1 VLVIVAAV
9 AAVGCSDGPA
19 PSEPSH
25 VPTRRALVLL
35 DDRGARPME
44 VLVVD
49 GAGRLADSRPAT
61 VDELAQHSHF
71 MMDRIAARPLG
82 EDVLVLWTG
91 VACDKAGTLTVSA
104 DGGSITVAPEPIE
117 TCELVPSYRGVV
129 LTFGRPRL
137 AGSLRVTLL
146 PTELTG
152 A

>member
-1 VLVIVAAV
+1 
-9 AAVGCSDGPA
+9 
-19 PSEPSH
+19 
-25 VPTRRALVLL
+25 
-35 DDRGARPME
+35 ME

-49 GAGRLADSRPAT
+49 EAGHLTDSRPAT
-61 VDELAQHSHF
+61 ADELTQHSHF
-71 MMDRIAARPLG
+71 MMDRIAARPVG

-91 VACDKAGTLTVSA
+91 FACDKAGTLTVSV

-129 LTFGRPRL
+129 LTFGQPRL

-152 A
+152 D